1 MHNPGTDAEF
11 EPVGTEY
18 NQNWNLLQAIENCR
32 STHVDSRCNISATIA
47 IALIRGL
54 IRREVQTEKQIDPL
68 IQRCKRHIDYWAQNY
83 QNAGDNSGAYFSVLN
98 SSELSRL
105 LTAQS
110 LEELQ
115 LDNSED
121 RGDVWKCLAAG
132 VFCLRT
138 AMVRLESLSGQQRE
152 DRRKVLFAEI
162 IDRLA
167 KEGGAAQANAAFAGA
182 LLGAYLGY
190 DAIPQEQRKGL
201 SHKDF
206 LMRKCRQLCRFVGV
220 IPRGP
225 NIRERD
231 SKLFPG
237 RNASDRRAMQGTIQ
251 NRRRL
256 RKQMLA
262 KRWNDPDLRAER
274 RRTVYGSLQFPPL

>member
-18 NQNWNLLQAIENCR
+18 NQNWTLLQAVDNCR
-32 STHVDSRCNISATIA
+32 STHVDSRCNVSAIIA
-47 IALIRGL
+47 VALIRGL

-68 IQRCKRHIDYWAQNY
+68 IQRCKRHIDYWAQS

-121 RGDVWKCLAAG
+121 RGDVWKCLASG
-132 VFCLRT
+132 MFCLRT
-138 AMVRLESLSGQQRE
+138 AMVRLESLSGQQRQ

-182 LLGAYLGY
+182 LLGAYLGF
-190 DAIPQEQRKGL
+190 DAIPQEQIKGL

-206 LMRKCRQLCRFVGV
+206 LMRKCRQLCRFVKV

-237 RNASDRRAMQGTIQ
+237 RNASERRAMQGTIQ
-251 NRRRL
+251 NQRRL

-274 RRTVYGSLQFPPL
+274 RRTVYGSLQFPLL